1 MDISMSNQRE
11 IDACSLILILLWSG
25 NFVSEDWSKKQRQ
38 KSLKINSAMK
48 ELASKDQRNY
58 VGVFSTLY

>member
-1 MDISMSNQRE
+1 MDISMSNQGKT
-11 IDACSLILILLWSG
+11 DQCSLTLILLWSG
-25 NFVSEDWSKKQRQ
+25 NSVNESWSKQQKQ

-58 VGVFSTLY
+58 VGVFSV

>member
-1 MDISMSNQRE
+1 MDISMSNRGK
-11 IDACSLILILLWSG
+11 IDQCSLTLILLWSG
-25 NFVSEDWSKKQRQ
+25 NFVSESWSKQQKQ
-38 KSLKINSAMK
+38 KSLKINSAAK

>member
-1 MDISMSNQRE
+1 MSNQGKT
-11 IDACSLILILLWSG
+11 DQGSLILILLWSG
-25 NFVSEDWSKKQRQ
+25 NFVSEGWSKQQRQ
-38 KSLKINSAMK
+38 KSLKINSALE

>member
-1 MDISMSNQRE
+1 MDISMSNQGE
-11 IDACSLILILLWSG
+11 IDQCSLILILLWSG
-25 NFVSEDWSKKQRQ
+25 NFVSEDWSKQQRQ